1 MEHAGQTIILTLEEL
16 GFALTA
22 LGAEDMASG
31 LLQSYYGELSE
42 DRWELLFH
50 AATHSLISKG
60 LMEQQ
65 DDGQQQLEFDPFIV
79 EMLAQLVQS
88 RHMLRGYKEQP
99 DKQNTLTIH
108 NGNDRFLYHFSI
120 HNELHFFRWSSL
132 EDWHNDIDQLF
143 GLLPSDFNTHN
154 RYVDLTEEQWN
165 ELTSLNFTVQQ
176 TAAWNLGES
185 DRQMLQV
192 WHDDF
197 QHNHSS
203 LDNLSRMVYT
213 DTDEDGPSVTDL
225 LFVLKGANDL
235 WIVRNTEQDM
245 QAAPCL
251 RIESVT
257 EAEWRERI
265 THFIQAFV
273 HDEAVFRG

>member
-1 MEHAGQTIILTLEEL
+1 MDKQTVILTLEEL

-31 LLQSYYGELSE
+31 LLQSYYGELTE

-60 LMEQQ
+60 LMEQR
-65 DDGQQQLEFDPFIV
+65 DDGQQQLEFDAFIV
-79 EMLAQLVQS
+79 EMLAHLVQS
-88 RHMLRGYKEQP
+88 RRMLRGYKEQQ

-108 NGNDRFLYHFSI
+108 HGNERFLYHFSS
-120 HNELHFFRWSSL
+120 HNELHFFRWSSP

-143 GLLPSDFNTHN
+143 GLFSPNFNAHS

-165 ELTSLNFTVQQ
+165 ELTSSNFTMQR
-176 TAAWNLGES
+176 TATWKLSES
-185 DRQMLQV
+185 ARQMIQD
-192 WHDDF
+192 WREDF
-197 QHNHSS
+197 NHNHSS
-203 LDNLSRMVYT
+203 LDNLSQMVYA
-213 DTDEDGPSVTDL
+213 DTDEDGPSVTNL

-245 QAAPCL
+245 QATPCL

-257 EAEWRERI
+257 ESDWRERM
-265 THFIQAFV
+265 THFIQEFV
-273 HDEAVFRG
+273 RDEAVFRG

>member
-1 MEHAGQTIILTLEEL
+1 MDKHTIILTLEEL

-60 LMEQQ
+60 LMEQR
-65 DDGQQQLEFDPFIV
+65 DDGQQQLEFDPFLV
-79 EMLAQLVQS
+79 EILAQLVQS
-88 RHMLRGYKEQP
+88 RHMLRGYKEQS
-99 DKQNTLTIH
+99 DKQNILTIH
-108 NGNDRFLYHFSI
+108 NGNDRFLYHFSS
-120 HNELHFFRWSSL
+120 HNELHFFRWSFP
-132 EDWHNDIDQLF
+132 EDWYNDIGQLF
-143 GLLPSDFNTHN
+143 GLLPSDFNSHS

-165 ELTSLNFTVQQ
+165 ELTSSNFTMQR
-176 TAAWNLGES
+176 TLAWKLSES
-185 DRQMLQV
+185 DREVIQV
-192 WHDDF
+192 WHEDF
-197 QHNHSS
+197 QHNYRC

-251 RIESVT
+251 RMESVT
-257 EAEWRERI
+257 EAEWREQM

-273 HDEAVFRG
+273 NDEAVLRG